1 MNFDLSMAINLLV
14 AVLLV
19 ITIAYC
25 VILNKKLKAMR
36 GAQDEMQQLI
46 TTFNAA
52 ADKARGSVDQLK
64 KTGDEIGLS
73 LEREIDRAK
82 AMRDELVLITD
93 TAEHLA
99 GRIEQ
104 AVDASRARAARPLTE
119 REPVTGN
126 AGRKSRETRRRSDS
140 ERELLAA
147 LRQAR

>member
-1 MNFDLSMAINLLV
+1 MSFDLSMAINLLV

-25 VILNKKLKAMR
+25 IILNRKLKAMR
-36 GAQDEMQQLI
+36 NAQDEMQQLI
-46 TTFNAA
+46 GTFNAA
-52 ADKARGSVDQLK
+52 ADKARSSVDQLK

-82 AMRDELVLITD
+82 AMRDDLALITD

-99 GRIEQ
+99 SRIEQ
-104 AVDASRARAARPLTE
+104 AVDASRGKAAASPPGPETA
-119 REPVTGN
+119 
-126 AGRKSRETRRRSDS
+126 AGRKSRGTRRRSES

>member
-1 MNFDLSMAINLLV
+1 MSFDLSMAINLLV

-19 ITIAYC
+19 ITIGYC
-25 VILNKKLKAMR
+25 IILNKKLKAMR
-36 GAQDEMQQLI
+36 SAQDEMQQLI
-46 TTFNAA
+46 GTFNAA
-52 ADKARGSVDQLK
+52 ADKARSSVDQLK

-82 AMRDELVLITD
+82 AMRDDLALITD

-99 GRIEQ
+99 SRIEQ
-104 AVDASRARAARPLTE
+104 AVDASRGKAATSPSGPE
-119 REPVTGN
+119 AA
-126 AGRKSRETRRRSDS
+126 AGRKSRGTRRRSES